1 MYEEQITHYNYFNA
15 DPNASNN
22 SYREYLRHCKA
33 MDDKANRDID
43 VARRKKKSELQ
54 GEMEFLS
61 ELMTTKISIEKDKN
75 RLKAISERLNR
86 RFKMLRYIDDKIM
99 ADICTD
105 ISYKDIRVI
114 DIDSGY
120 LDSDNKMEFYYAISV
135 EKERIDQEK
144 QRVSILHEKLNKYAR
159 EIKNACEYF
168 NKRGDIYR
176 MRRDYNYSE
185 LIKEAKV
192 N

>member
-1 MYEEQITHYNYFNA
+1 
-15 DPNASNN
+15 
-22 SYREYLRHCKA
+22 
-33 MDDKANRDID
+33 
-43 VARRKKKSELQ
+43 
-54 GEMEFLS
+54 
-61 ELMTTKISIEKDKN
+61 
-75 RLKAISERLNR
+75 
-86 RFKMLRYIDDKIM
+86 M

-135 EKERIDQEK
+135 EKDRIDQEK
-144 QRVSILHEKLNKYAR
+144 QRVSILHEKLNNYAR

-176 MRRDYNYSE
+176 MRCDYNYSE

>member
-15 DPNASNN
+15 DPNVRNDT
-22 SYREYLRHCKA
+22 YREYLRHCKA
-33 MDDKANRDID
+33 MDDEANRDID
-43 VARRKKKSELQ
+43 IARRKKKSELQ
-54 GEMEFLS
+54 GEQEFLTN
-61 ELMTTKISIEKDKN
+61 LMAVKVSIKKDKR

-86 RFKMLRYIDDKIM
+86 RFKMLRYIDNKIM

-135 EKERIDQEK
+135 EKDRIDQEK
-144 QRVSILHEKLNKYAR
+144 QRVSILHEKLNNYAR

-176 MRRDYNYSE
+176 MRCDYNYSE